1 MWAINFDQFRKNKN
15 KTGNKQGDN
24 ERMEDDYD
32 EVVGNAGL
40 PQLHKFSIMR
50 KVST

>member
-1 MWAINFDQFRKNKN
+1 MLIQIKIKQAINKKIVRK
-15 KTGNKQGDN
+15 
-24 ERMEDDYD
+24 RMEDDYD

-40 PQLHKFSIMR
+40 PQLHKFPIIR